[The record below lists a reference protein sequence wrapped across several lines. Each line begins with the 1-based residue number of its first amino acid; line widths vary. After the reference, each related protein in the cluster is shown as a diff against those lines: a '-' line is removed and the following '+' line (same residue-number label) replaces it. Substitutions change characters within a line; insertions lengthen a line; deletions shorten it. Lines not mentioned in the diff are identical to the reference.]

1 MQGETTQTE
10 QTTALLL
17 NMHSDGLVAIS
28 KRKIPLT
35 DLSFRPPTWLTIFL
49 EVADLDINDGPSNP
63 AAFAGFEEAPPPAP
77 KLHNKGVVAMDITE
91 QFTDAARRTF

>member
-1 MQGETTQTE
+1 MQCETTQTE

-17 NMHSDGLVAIS
+17 NMHSDGMVAIS
-28 KRKIPLT
+28 KRKTPLT
-35 DLSFRPPTWLTIFL
+35 DLSFRPPTWLTNSL

-77 KLHNKGVVAMDITE
+77 KLYSKGVITMNITE
-91 QFTDAARRTF
+91 QFTDAAQRTS